1 VHKNKLPLPGQQ
13 QGVGARLVQRV
24 ALQHDVGTKTAR
36 ALNLDARS
44 EARHNNHRAHS
55 QPLRM
60 VSDTLR
66 VVARAHGNDAAGALI
81 KVELRQ
87 LVAGAAL
94 FERRGELQ
102 VFELQ
107 EHLRASDIRERARG
121 HAGRSQQVAL
131 QALGGGLNVG
141 EFNHGCIVHVEGLRV
156 NLTSTSIQELTVTA
170 KCFETAQGMSDYQA
184 ERELQE
190 ALRVYQMTPAA
201 RFTWLQETWGRLQD
215 SAAFFNADARRAS
228 AAARCYATMDEK
240 NRFEDERELRQALQI
255 RLAYQK

>member
-1 VHKNKLPLPGQQ
+1 
-13 QGVGARLVQRV
+13 
-24 ALQHDVGTKTAR
+24 
-36 ALNLDARS
+36 
-44 EARHNNHRAHS
+44 
-55 QPLRM
+55 
-60 VSDTLR
+60 
-66 VVARAHGNDAAGALI
+66 
-81 KVELRQ
+81 
-87 LVAGAAL
+87 
-94 FERRGELQ
+94 
-102 VFELQ
+102 
-107 EHLRASDIRERARG
+107 
-121 HAGRSQQVAL
+121 
-131 QALGGGLNVG
+131 
-141 EFNHGCIVHVEGLRV
+141 VHVEGLRV